1 MSIQKDPI
9 AEAERYLRN
18 ADKLLKEN
26 CKVDDLGNYSD
37 EKYVKMAGDT
47 AWKSVLEALEPLHP
61 PIKKHSRKS
70 VDTYREIFKGRY
82 KKYMNVYNNV
92 YSQLHLSMGYDGVT
106 DTKLKKVA
114 WSNAKT
120 LIDWANDRAKKQKE
134 GV

>member
-47 AWKSVLEALEPLHP
+47 AWKSVLEALEA
-61 PIKKHSRKS
+61 PIKKHSRKN
-70 VDTYREIFKGRY
+70 VDTYREIFKGR
-82 KKYMNVYNNV
+82 
-92 YSQLHLSMGYDGVT
+92 
-106 DTKLKKVA
+106 
-114 WSNAKT
+114 
-120 LIDWANDRAKKQKE
+120 
-134 GV
+134 